1 MCCGGGGGSYG
12 TSCRHF
18 TWSKHIE
25 RVLRTHA
32 DFKQVKSIFTK
43 PIPPNLNMESS
54 FGALGY
60 IRHGTTIQIKNTFL
74 ETLRVPYFIIFLNFV
89 DGANKNKL

>member
-1 MCCGGGGGSYG
+1 MCVKGRGVVIG
-12 TSCRHF
+12 HPVDI
-18 TWSKHIE
+18 WSKRIE

-54 FGALGY
+54 FRALGY
-60 IRHGTTIQIKNTFL
+60 IRHGTTIQI
-74 ETLRVPYFIIFLNFV
+74 
-89 DGANKNKL
+89 